1 MQQGSERTPDSIKSK
16 IIRIMSS
23 YKEANERLNRTGN
36 GITDPLKYSTFQE
49 YIVNNVCKYY
59 YVLDPVLKDRPN
71 VSPWATNEDMYIA
84 KSSDD
89 EYNPLNSVE
98 FLSSDEEGS
107 KDSSIDYLT
116 KNNIESD
123 SDIEILEKPIMRSS
137 SSHSPILRSGLKG
150 RHDEY
155 SSTMSLSSHN
165 TISTH
170 NTSNISNITEDSN
183 ISKTGKKSKKPQATK
198 ANSVTPTRKM
208 KPKSKAKYTPS
219 QAKNM
224 EKELRKKS
232 RKSIAHK
239 QHKGNK
245 LLNITAIDDEDREF
259 LIETRDK
266 NINFEKMKHND
277 MKEIEERKIKI
288 EKERL
293 DMERDT
299 MKLKHEQLLVQ
310 NTLERSKLALLR
322 LEIFKARLEIK
333 KANPDVT
340 DDYLNIHCPFPE

>member
-137 SSHSPILRSGLKG
+137 SSHSPILRSGPKG

-183 ISKTGKKSKKPQATK
+183 ISNKGQKRINHK
-198 ANSVTPTRKM
+198 
-208 KPKSKAKYTPS
+208 
-219 QAKNM
+219 
-224 EKELRKKS
+224 LRKQIQSHQLERRNPNQKP
-232 RKSIAHK
+232 
-239 QHKGNK
+239 
-245 LLNITAIDDEDREF
+245 NIHQVR
-259 LIETRDK
+259 
-266 NINFEKMKHND
+266 
-277 MKEIEERKIKI
+277 RKIWK
-288 EKERL
+288 
-293 DMERDT
+293 
-299 MKLKHEQLLVQ
+299 
-310 NTLERSKLALLR
+310 RS
-322 LEIFKARLEIK
+322 
-333 KANPDVT
+333 
-340 DDYLNIHCPFPE
+340 